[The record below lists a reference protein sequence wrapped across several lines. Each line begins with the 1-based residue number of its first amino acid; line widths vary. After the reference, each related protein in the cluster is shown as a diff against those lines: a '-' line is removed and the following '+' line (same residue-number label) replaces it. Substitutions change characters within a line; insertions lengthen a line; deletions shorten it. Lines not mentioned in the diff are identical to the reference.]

1 MKTGKLRMTAAAA
14 VAAML
19 LLGGCGA
26 KPYELT
32 ERETAIITD
41 YSAHILAK
49 YNAMQKEGL
58 SYVEETE
65 AVEEDSSEE
74 KQQPQ
79 DTEADTAESGEDA
92 PENGDSDSG
101 LTQKTLDELFGMDGV
116 SIRYQG
122 ARLIDNGM
130 QDSGYALNVTPGKV
144 YLALDMIITNSGGS
158 DAVFDILERAP
169 KFKVTVNGDVS
180 AQAELT
186 FLLEDFATY
195 QETVAAGAAN
205 ASVLLFQIPES
216 VTEVGSLTLE
226 AEVDGAGYQI
236 IL

>member
-1 MKTGKLRMTAAAA
+1 MKTGKLRMTAAA

-79 DTEADTAESGEDA
+79 DTEADTAESGGVA
-92 PENGDSDSG
+92 PENGESDSG
-101 LTQKTLDELFGMDGV
+101 LAQKTLDELFGMDGV

-158 DAVFDILERAP
+158 DVAFDILERAP